1 MLLFLLFLIQAN
13 LDISKE
19 KLAADLVCLLEEAAR
34 PRDVAPLKAE
44 IESYFIVGGARI
56 DMIGKVVEIDN
67 NIGTNNFD
75 IPLLE
80 NTEKGII
87 EAGKSKGIRIDLHQ
101 SQRMMLRRRAL
112 DILSLA
118 KMQQLY
124 RTEYSKLV
132 NKSFKTFCERF
143 GTILPESLQHF
154 LLLLAE
160 VLRGGYRGR
169 VQGEMTCGFL
179 I

>member
-1 MLLFLLFLIQAN
+1 MLLFLLFFIQAN

-34 PRDVAPLKAE
+34 PRDVASLKAE
-44 IESYFIVGGARI
+44 IESYFIVAGTRI

-80 NTEKGII
+80 KTENGII
-87 EAGKSKGIRIDLHQ
+87 EAGKSTGIRIDLHH
-101 SQRMMLRRRAL
+101 SQRMIFRRRAL
-112 DILSLA
+112 AILSLA
-118 KMQQLY
+118 KMQKLY

-132 NKSFKTFCERF
+132 NKSFKRFCERF
-143 GTILPESLQHF
+143 GLLEGYLAGVLTSLS
-154 LLLLAE
+154 
-160 VLRGGYRGR
+160 
-169 VQGEMTCGFL
+169 TTTS
-179 I
+179 

>member
-80 NTEKGII
+80 KTEKGII
-87 EAGKSKGIRIDLHQ
+87 EAGKSKGIRIELHQ

-112 DILSLA
+112 AILSLA
-118 KMQQLY
+118 KMQTSY
-124 RTEYSKLV
+124 RPEYSKLV

-143 GTILPESLQHF
+143 GLLEDHF
-154 LLLLAE
+154 AG
-160 VLRGGYRGR
+160 VL
-169 VQGEMTCGFL
+169 TAL
-179 I
+179 STTTS

>member
-19 KLAADLVCLLEEAAR
+19 KLAADLVCLLEEAAK
-34 PRDVAPLKAE
+34 PSDVAPLKAE
-44 IESYFIVGGARI
+44 IESYFIVGGARV
-56 DMIGKVVEIDN
+56 DMIGKVMELDN
-67 NIGTNNFD
+67 NIGTYNFD

-80 NTEKGII
+80 KTEKGII
-87 EAGKSKGIRIDLHQ
+87 AAGKSKGIRIDLHQ

-118 KMQQLY
+118 KMQKLY

-143 GTILPESLQHF
+143 GLLEDHF
-154 LLLLAE
+154 AG
-160 VLRGGYRGR
+160 VLTALSTTTG
-169 VQGEMTCGFL
+169 
-179 I
+179 

>member
-19 KLAADLVCLLEEAAR
+19 KLAADLDCLLGEASR
-34 PRDVAPLKAE
+34 PRDVAALKAE

-56 DMIGKVVEIDN
+56 DMIGKVMELDN
-67 NIGTNNFD
+67 NIGTYNFD

-80 NTEKGII
+80 KTEKAII
-87 EAGKSKGIRIDLHQ
+87 AAGKSKGILRIDLHQ
-101 SQRMMLRRRAL
+101 SQRMMLRRRSLA
-112 DILSLA
+112 ILSLA
-118 KMQQLY
+118 KMQKLY

-143 GTILPESLQHF
+143 GLLEDHF
-154 LLLLAE
+154 AG
-160 VLRGGYRGR
+160 VLTALSTTTG
-169 VQGEMTCGFL
+169 
-179 I
+179 

>member
-80 NTEKGII
+80 KTEKGII
-87 EAGKSKGIRIDLHQ
+87 EAGKSKGIRIELHQ
-101 SQRMMLRRRAL
+101 S
-112 DILSLA
+112 
-118 KMQQLY
+118 
-124 RTEYSKLV
+124 
-132 NKSFKTFCERF
+132 
-143 GTILPESLQHF
+143 
-154 LLLLAE
+154 
-160 VLRGGYRGR
+160 
-169 VQGEMTCGFL
+169 
-179 I
+179 